1 MFFNVSQLVSEA
13 EEGGGGGPE
22 AGGQTVYIARGE
34 DEELVTV
41 APGENTLSLVYRLV
55 QLPITNIFSEN
66 LKYFSSN
73 SQIYFTN

>member
-13 EEGGGGGPE
+13 EEDGGGGPE

-55 QLPITNIFSEN
+55 QLQIH
-66 LKYFSSN
+66 KYF
-73 SQIYFTN
+73 F